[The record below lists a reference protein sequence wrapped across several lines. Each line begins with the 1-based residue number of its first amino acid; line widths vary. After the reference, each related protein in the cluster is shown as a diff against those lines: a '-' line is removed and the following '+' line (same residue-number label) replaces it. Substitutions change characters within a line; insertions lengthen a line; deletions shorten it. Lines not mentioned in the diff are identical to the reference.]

1 MEEDRLCLT
10 SKIGSIVDEGISL
23 VSQVSP
29 SLELV
34 SKTSDG
40 LELVSKIEVEEI

>member
-1 MEEDRLCLT
+1 M
-10 SKIGSIVDEGISL
+10 DEGISL